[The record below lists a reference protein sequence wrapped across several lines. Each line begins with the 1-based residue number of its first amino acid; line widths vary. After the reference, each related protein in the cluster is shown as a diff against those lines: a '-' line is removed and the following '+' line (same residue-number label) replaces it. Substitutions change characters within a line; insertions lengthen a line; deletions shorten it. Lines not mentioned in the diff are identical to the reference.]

1 MYIVTNSGIF
11 DKTIAIFFVYQPERK
26 GIIFS
31 NKI

>member
-11 DKTIAIFFVYQPERK
+11 DKTKVIFCVYQPERK
-26 GIIFS
+26 GLIFS